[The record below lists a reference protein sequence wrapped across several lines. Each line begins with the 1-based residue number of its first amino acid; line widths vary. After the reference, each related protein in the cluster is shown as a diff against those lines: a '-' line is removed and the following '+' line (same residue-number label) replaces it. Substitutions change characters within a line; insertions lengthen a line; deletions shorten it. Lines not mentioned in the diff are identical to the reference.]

1 MLSVTLIQNLRR
13 LAPAI
18 MIAAILA
25 VLLAG
30 CAQQPT
36 ERGIIISNP
45 YETVNWETTGR
56 YKANFHTHTT
66 GSDGRITP
74 HEVVDR
80 YRQQGHSIL
89 AITDHNRVT
98 WPWTAF
104 SSLQPSSLSR
114 NVFDTGDLESADLN
128 YQDRDPAALGM
139 LAVQGNELSSHHHT
153 GSFFTDHNG
162 TSTEEASLE
171 AIGRKGGMAMLYHPG
186 RYDETIEWYVDLY
199 RRFPHLFGLE
209 VFNQGN
215 KYPGDRQKW
224 DRILMQLLPER
235 IVWGYSND
243 DMHYGNHLGRNWSI
257 MFMPQLS
264 EQALRT
270 AFANGTSYFVYSP
283 HREQPPLPPVI
294 NTINVDHDRGIISI
308 DADNYESI
316 EWISDGRIIHHGA
329 QLKLAD
335 HNRQLGRYVRAMLRG
350 RGNSVAGTQPFALGR
365 PVKASISILDS
376 EGRATYADDNHILA
390 AVTITNTWDGPVD
403 VVAEALLDKSRMA
416 RRSFNIP
423 VGESVK
429 MDVPVRLAAIN
440 QDKTLEIRIDMGAKY
455 GGFRYLHLP
464 LPLEIPLPV
473 DISTYVP
480 ATDRAVIVVNNLNAA
495 HPITVD
501 LAVTDAT
508 AIRTT
513 QRTCESIMVTRQVTI
528 EPQGQAKV
536 DYPLSPQ
543 FVGRDVKMFIRAS
556 WDRSFGLP
564 IASFSSVI
572 NLAGLKDMPTARP
585 AEPQADL
592 QTAEDV
598 FPAGARKNWGGTA
611 DLSGAVSWWQ
621 DGDDLVIAA
630 RIRDDQQI
638 NIRSGANIW
647 NGDAMQL
654 GVYPPGG
661 TLTNIA
667 LALTDSGVQFNPF
680 SGPDPELAEKAKYDV
695 VRSNDDST
703 TSYLLRMPLESLG
716 LERRNGTIFGLNV
729 VFFDD
734 DNGRGQQKWLQM
746 APGLAGGRDPLLF
759 PRFVIAEQ

>member
-1 MLSVTLIQNLRR
+1 MISATQNFRR

-18 MIAAILA
+18 IAALMLA
-25 VLLAG
+25 ALLAG

-36 ERGIIISNP
+36 ERGVIISNP

-56 YKANFHTHTT
+56 FKANFHTHTT

-74 HEVVDR
+74 HDVVDR
-80 YRQQGHSIL
+80 YRAQGHSIL
-89 AITDHNRVT
+89 AITDHSRVT

-104 SSLQPSSLSR
+104 SALEPSSLSR
-114 NVFDTGDLESADLN
+114 NTFETGDLESADLN

-139 LAVQGNELSSHHHT
+139 LAVQGNELSSHNHI

-162 TSTEEASLE
+162 TPTEEASLE
-171 AIGRKGGMAMLYHPG
+171 AIGRKGGMAMINHPG
-186 RYDETIEWYVDLY
+186 RYDRPLEFYIDLY

-209 VFNQGN
+209 IFNQGN
-215 KYPGDRQKW
+215 RYPGDRQKW
-224 DRILMQLLPER
+224 DQILMRLLPER

-243 DMHYGNHLGRNWSI
+243 DMHYSSHLGRNWSI
-257 MFMPQLS
+257 MFMPELS

-283 HREQPPLPPVI
+283 HRQQPPLPPVI
-294 NTINVDHDRGIISI
+294 NTINVDHNRGIISI

-316 EWISDGRIIHHGA
+316 EWISDGRIIHHGSH
-329 QLKLAD
+329 LKLAD

-350 RGNSVAGTQPFALGR
+350 RADSAAGTQPFALRR

-376 EGRATYADDNHILA
+376 EGRATYADDNNILA

-403 VVAEALLDKSRMA
+403 VIAEALLDKSRMA
-416 RRSFNIP
+416 RRPFSIP

-429 MDVPVRLAAIN
+429 MDVPIRLAAIN

-464 LPLEIPLPV
+464 LPLQIPLPV

-480 ATDRAVIVVNNLNAA
+480 ATDRAVIMVRNLNKA
-495 HPITVD
+495 HDITVT
-501 LAVTDAT
+501 LHPTTDAPAGT
-508 AIRTT
+508 GQPMR
-513 QRTCESIMVTRQVTI
+513 VTLGPEGEGRI
-528 EPQGQAKV
+528 

-543 FVGRDVKMFIRAS
+543 FVGRDVKMLIRAS

-564 IASFSSVI
+564 GADFTSTI
-572 NLAGLKDMPTARP
+572 NLAGLKEMPTARP

-592 QTAEDV
+592 QTAEDI
-598 FPAGARKNWGGTA
+598 FPASARKNWGGTA
-611 DLSGAVSWWQ
+611 ELSGNISWWQ

-630 RIRDDQQI
+630 RIRDDQHF
-638 NIRSGANIW
+638 NIRSGADIW

-667 LALTDSGVQFNPF
+667 LALTGSGVQFNPF
-680 SGPDPELAEKAKYDV
+680 SGPDPELAAKAKYDV
-695 VRSNDDST
+695 VRSNDDSST
-703 TSYLLRMPLESLG
+703 TYSLRIPLKSLG

-746 APGLAGGRDPLLF
+746 APGLAGGRNPLLF
-759 PRFVIAEQ
+759 PRFVIAE